1 MSKPKILITN
11 DDGIFAPGIY
21 ALWEAMQEVG
31 QTTVVAPDTE
41 QSAVGHAI
49 TLSDPLRVEAI
60 HRTGGFEGFAVSG
73 TPADCAKI
81 AINSL
86 LENKPDVLV
95 SGINLGSNVGNNI
108 IYSGTVSAA
117 TEGTMLGIPSVAI
130 SINSFNSDEFRGAKE
145 TAIKV
150 VHYLINNTLPSGT
163 LLNVN
168 VPYCPPEEIKGIKVT
183 RQGNQY
189 FQDDFDQRTDPRGRT
204 YYWMKGK
211 IVDDDQEL
219 YYDSKAVSDGYV
231 SITPIHFQMTN
242 ESYFTKLEEI
252 FDGG

>member
-1 MSKPKILITN
+1 MNKPKILITN

-31 QTTVVAPDTE
+31 LTTVVAPDTE

-49 TLSDPLRVEAI
+49 TLSDPLRVEGI

-81 AINSL
+81 AIRSL
-86 LENKPDVLV
+86 MDKKPDVLI
-95 SGINLGSNVGNNI
+95 SGINRGANLGNNI

-189 FQDDFDQRTDPRGRT
+189 FQDDFDQRKDPRGRT

-219 YYDSKAVSDGYV
+219 YYDSKAVCDGYV

>member
-1 MSKPKILITN
+1 
-11 DDGIFAPGIY
+11 
-21 ALWEAMQEVG
+21 MQEVG

-49 TLSDPLRVEAI
+49 TLSDPLRVEGI

-81 AINSL
+81 AIRSL
-86 LENKPDVLV
+86 MDKKPDVLI
-95 SGINLGSNVGNNI
+95 SGINRGANLGNNI

-150 VHYLINNTLPSGT
+150 VHYLTNNTLPSGT

-189 FQDDFDQRTDPRGRT
+189 FQDDFDQRKDPRGRT

-219 YYDSKAVSDGYV
+219 YYDSKAVCDGYV

-252 FDGG
+252 IDGG

>member
-31 QTTVVAPDTE
+31 QTMVVAPDTE

-49 TLSDPLRVEAI
+49 TLSDPLRVEGI

-81 AINSL
+81 AIRSL
-86 LENKPDVLV
+86 MDKKPDVLI
-95 SGINLGSNVGNNI
+95 SGINRGANLGNNI

-189 FQDDFDQRTDPRGRT
+189 FQDDFDQRKDPRGRT

-219 YYDSKAVSDGYV
+219 YYDSKAVCDGYV

-252 FDGG
+252 IDGG

>member
-49 TLSDPLRVEAI
+49 TLSDPLRVEGI

-81 AINSL
+81 AIRSL
-86 LENKPDVLV
+86 MDKKPDVLV
-95 SGINLGSNVGNNI
+95 SGINRGANLGNNI

-189 FQDDFDQRTDPRGRT
+189 FQDDFDQRKDPRGRT

-219 YYDSKAVSDGYV
+219 YYDSKAVCDGYV

>member
-49 TLSDPLRVEAI
+49 TLSDPLRVEGI

-81 AINSL
+81 AIRSL
-86 LENKPDVLV
+86 MDKKPDVLI
-95 SGINLGSNVGNNI
+95 SGINRGANLGNNI

-150 VHYLINNTLPSGT
+150 VHYLTNNTLPSGT

-189 FQDDFDQRTDPRGRT
+189 FQDDFDQRKDPRGRT

-211 IVDDDQEL
+211 IIDDDQEL
-219 YYDSKAVSDGYV
+219 YYDSKAVCDGYV